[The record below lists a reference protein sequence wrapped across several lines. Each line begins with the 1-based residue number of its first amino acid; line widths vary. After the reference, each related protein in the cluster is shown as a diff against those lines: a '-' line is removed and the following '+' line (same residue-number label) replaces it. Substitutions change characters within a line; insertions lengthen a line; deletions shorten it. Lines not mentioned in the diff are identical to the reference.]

1 MKTSL
6 KAGLNEEENKR
17 LEASYTAGR
26 FFIERLKLVLNN
38 KIKES
43 YESSIK
49 KANYDIPSWDRLQ
62 ADGIGY
68 QRALKEVLSLL
79 FDKK

>member
-6 KAGLNEEENKR
+6 KVGLSKEEGER
-17 LEASYTAGR
+17 LEKSYVAGKY
-26 FFIERLKLVLNN
+26 FIDRLKLVLDN

-43 YESSIK
+43 YESSIRK
-49 KANYDIPSWDRLQ
+49 NNYSNPSWAYLQ
-62 ADGIGY
+62 ADKVGY
-68 QRALKEVLSLL
+68 ERALKEVISLL

>member
-6 KAGLNEEENKR
+6 KAGLNEEESKR
-17 LEASYTAGR
+17 IESSYLAGK
-26 FFIERLKLVLNN
+26 FFIERLKLVLEN
-38 KIKES
+38 KIKDS

-49 KANYDIPSWDRLQ
+49 KANYESPSWPYLQ
-62 ADGIGY
+62 ADRVGY
-68 QRALKEVLSLL
+68 ERALKEVISLL